1 MTGTIFLACRNCPHC
16 SLSFNKIEMDIESTV
31 SLNEEGDS
39 NDMKIIDLMNSNT
52 DQIE

>member
-1 MTGTIFLACRNCPHC
+1 
-16 SLSFNKIEMDIESTV
+16 MDIESTV

-52 DQIE
+52 DQIEWPPFT